1 MLESISSV
9 RTELQ
14 APGATTPS
22 GSGVVSPKRLAN
34 PGGTES
40 LILSRDREGAVVN
53 TGQHTKIHEAARQ
66 FEALLLGQIL
76 KSMKDSEGGWMGTGE
91 DQTASSAMEY
101 GQEMLAQQLS
111 SNGGLGLANLIVQGL
126 KPEQAG

>member
-9 RTELQ
+9 KTEILT
-14 APGATTPS
+14 PGATSTRGATATTGATSTP
-22 GSGVVSPKRLAN
+22 GSARSTPAKV
-34 PGGTES
+34 
-40 LILSRDREGAVVN
+40 
-53 TGQHTKIHEAARQ
+53 HEAARQ

-76 KSMKDSEGGWMGTGE
+76 KSMKDAEGGWMGTGE